1 MPSAVLRLR
10 FLGYAEAISWI
21 LLLFIAMPL
30 KYIWA
35 QPLMVK
41 YVGWIH
47 GILFILYCIHLLLV
61 KIKLNWSSGKMIT
74 GGIAA
79 FFPFGTLWFDR
90 KIKEGLKE

>member
-1 MPSAVLRLR
+1 MQHAAVRRLR

-30 KYIWA
+30 KYVA
-35 QPLMVK
+35 GQPLMVK

-47 GILFILYCIHLLLV
+47 GILFILYCLHLLIV
-61 KIKLNWSSGKMIT
+61 KPLLRWTFGKMVL
-74 GGIAA
+74 GGVAA

-90 KIKEGLKE
+90 KIS